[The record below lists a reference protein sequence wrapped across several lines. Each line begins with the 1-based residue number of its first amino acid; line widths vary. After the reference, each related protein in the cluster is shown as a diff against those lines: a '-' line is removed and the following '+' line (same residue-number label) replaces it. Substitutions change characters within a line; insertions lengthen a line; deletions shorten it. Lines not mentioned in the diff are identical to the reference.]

1 VDYKEI
7 SYTQTVDAEYA
18 SCERSVDDFLPRDAM
33 RKRDSR
39 RPCLCDTL
47 VCCIKIDKD
56 IKLLSCPG
64 IPVITV
70 SRVHPVLPNSKGNLS
85 QRGI

>member
-33 RKRDSR
+33 RKRG
-39 RPCLCDTL
+39 T
-47 VCCIKIDKD
+47 IA
-56 IKLLSCPG
+56 
-64 IPVITV
+64 
-70 SRVHPVLPNSKGNLS
+70 
-85 QRGI
+85 